1 MYIYYTDC
9 NYDYRKDNPPK
20 VPGPI
25 HSSPLRADHSTLP
38 RIATHRLKHS
48 TIPRVATTDPSRR
61 ARLPMRATL
70 PYFSTEGFLKH
81 DGQQYTPVARRATSK
96 LGTRT
101 AASHVLTRSM
111 VFLVLSLIYITKYST
126 TT

>member
-9 NYDYRKDNPPK
+9 NYDYGKDNPPK

-38 RIATHRLKHS
+38 RIATHKLKHS

-81 DGQQYTPVARRATSK
+81 DGQQYTITIRA
-96 LGTRT
+96 
-101 AASHVLTRSM
+101 
-111 VFLVLSLIYITKYST
+111 LVPRQIQMLQLYEYERVW
-126 TT
+126 